1 MSLDTIP
8 KDLRHLRACLSCSL
22 IKNVEQFENDG
33 CENCDEFLHMKSDR
47 EKVFVCTSNNFDGM
61 ISLMSPDDS
70 WVAKWQRINRF
81 NKGIYAISVSGKL
94 PPVAIRDM
102 KNRGI
107 SYKSRD
113 NSTR

>member
-1 MSLDTIP
+1 MYFIFFTD
-8 KDLRHLRACLSCSL
+8 
-22 IKNVEQFENDG
+22 
-33 CENCDEFLHMKSDR
+33 
-47 EKVFVCTSNNFDGM
+47 
-61 ISLMSPDDS
+61 
-70 WVAKWQRINRF
+70 RF

-107 SYKSRD
+107 PYKSRD